1 MQVLVRISRAAS
13 VAAWVGRFLLRRW
26 RLTALMVFVALL
38 VGPLLS
44 SGNVAVFGLNGL
56 GFGWM
61 LLRRFLFW
69 YLRRTISR

>member
-1 MQVLVRISRAAS
+1 MQVLVWISRAAS
-13 VAAWVGRFLLRRW
+13 VAAWVGRFLPRRW
-26 RLTALMVFVALL
+26 RLTALVVFVALL
-38 VGPLLS
+38 VGPLLL
-44 SGNVAVFGLNGL
+44 SGNVAAFGLNGL